1 MFTAGRRRSSSYK
14 PLVNPKRLSVGQ
26 GQSERSRIVKLIIMK
41 KGGEPG
47 NVAINPDRVTHVRT
61 ASGPFTDIYF
71 GEHRVAVEGTFAQ
84 VVARLNGESE
94 LPDSVSAKSWFPA
107 R

>member
-1 MFTAGRRRSSSYK
+1 M
-14 PLVNPKRLSVGQ
+14 
-26 GQSERSRIVKLIIMK
+26 KLIVMK

-47 NVAINPDRVTHVRT
+47 QVAINPDKVTHVRT

-84 VVARLNGESE
+84 VVARLTGQAEDAE
-94 LPDSVSAKSWFPA
+94 PAAKSWFPA

>member
-1 MFTAGRRRSSSYK
+1 M
-14 PLVNPKRLSVGQ
+14 
-26 GQSERSRIVKLIIMK
+26 KLIVMK
-41 KGGEPG
+41 KAGEPG
-47 NVAINPDRVTHVRT
+47 DVAINPDRVTHVRT

-84 VVARLNGESE
+84 VVARLGQVEVSE
-94 LPDSVSAKSWFPA
+94 GAASKNWFPA

>member
-1 MFTAGRRRSSSYK
+1 M
-14 PLVNPKRLSVGQ
+14 
-26 GQSERSRIVKLIIMK
+26 KLIVMK

-47 NVAINPDRVTHVRT
+47 EIAINPDRVTYVRT

-71 GEHRVAVEGTFAQ
+71 GDHRITVEGTFNQ
-84 VVARLNGESE
+84 VVAKLTGNEEARELNPAIKTW
-94 LPDSVSAKSWFPA
+94 LP

>member
-1 MFTAGRRRSSSYK
+1 M
-14 PLVNPKRLSVGQ
+14 
-26 GQSERSRIVKLIIMK
+26 KLIVMK

-47 NVAINPDRVTHVRT
+47 DVAINPDLVTHVRT

-84 VVARLNGESE
+84 VVARLTGGAEA
-94 LPDSVSAKSWFPA
+94 PDGAATKSWFPA

>member
-1 MFTAGRRRSSSYK
+1 
-14 PLVNPKRLSVGQ
+14 
-26 GQSERSRIVKLIIMK
+26 VKLIVMK

-47 NVAINPDRVTHVRT
+47 NVAINPDKVTHVRT

-71 GEHRVAVEGTFAQ
+71 GEHRVAVEGTFSQ
-84 VVARLNGESE
+84 VVAQLSGQGEAPE
-94 LPDSVSAKSWFPA
+94 AAAGAKNWFPA

>member
-1 MFTAGRRRSSSYK
+1 VAG
-14 PLVNPKRLSVGQ
+14 NA
-26 GQSERSRIVKLIIMK
+26 ERDRIVKLIVMK

-47 NVAINPDRVTHVRT
+47 DVAINPDKVTHVRT

-84 VVARLNGESE
+84 VVARLTGQSDGA
-94 LPDSVSAKSWFPA
+94 DSAAAKSWFPA

>member
-1 MFTAGRRRSSSYK
+1 M
-14 PLVNPKRLSVGQ
+14 
-26 GQSERSRIVKLIIMK
+26 KLIVMK

-47 NVAINPDRVTHVRT
+47 EVAINPERVTHVRA

-71 GEHRVAVEGTFAQ
+71 GETRVAVEGSFAQ
-84 VVARLNGESE
+84 VVARLTDQADAAAPASKN
-94 LPDSVSAKSWFPA
+94 WFPA

>member
-1 MFTAGRRRSSSYK
+1 MALRPG
-14 PLVNPKRLSVGQ
+14 PGQ
-26 GQSERSRIVKLIIMK
+26 AELGRIVKLIIMK

-71 GEHRVAVEGTFAQ
+71 GEHRVAVEGTFSQ
-84 VVARLNGESE
+84 VVARLNGEAE
-94 LPDSVSAKSWFPA
+94 VPEGAPAPKSWFPA

>member
-1 MFTAGRRRSSSYK
+1 M
-14 PLVNPKRLSVGQ
+14 
-26 GQSERSRIVKLIIMK
+26 KLIVMK

-47 NVAINPDRVTHVRT
+47 EIAINPERGTYVRT

-71 GEHRVAVEGTFAQ
+71 GEHRVTVEGTFAQ
-84 VVARLNGESE
+84 VVARLTGGTEPRE
-94 LPDSVSAKSWFPA
+94 APAAIKSWLPT

>member
-1 MFTAGRRRSSSYK
+1 M
-14 PLVNPKRLSVGQ
+14 
-26 GQSERSRIVKLIIMK
+26 KLIVMK

-47 NVAINPDRVTHVRT
+47 EIAINPDLVTYVRT

-71 GEHRVAVEGTFAQ
+71 GEHRVTVEGTFRQ
-84 VVARLNGESE
+84 VVARLTG
-94 LPDSVSAKSWFPA
+94 SAEPAEAPAAIKSWLPA

>member
-1 MFTAGRRRSSSYK
+1 LG
-14 PLVNPKRLSVGQ
+14 G
-26 GQSERSRIVKLIIMK
+26 VKLIVMK

-47 NVAINPDRVTHVRT
+47 QVAINPDKVTHVRT

-71 GEHRVAVEGTFAQ
+71 GEHRVAVEGTFSQ
-84 VVARLNGESE
+84 VVSRLTGQAE
-94 LPDSVSAKSWFPA
+94 DSDASAKSWFPA

>member
-1 MFTAGRRRSSSYK
+1 MPLNGR
-14 PLVNPKRLSVGQ
+14 L
-26 GQSERSRIVKLIIMK
+26 GQSERGRIVKLIIMK

-47 NVAINPDRVTHVRT
+47 DVAINPDRVTHVRT

-71 GEHRVAVEGTFAQ
+71 GEHRVTVEGTFAQ
-84 VVARLNGESE
+84 VVARLMDQAEVQEGTA
-94 LPDSVSAKSWFPA
+94 AKSWFPA

>member
-1 MFTAGRRRSSSYK
+1 MPLNPRS
-14 PLVNPKRLSVGQ
+14 GQ
-26 GQSERSRIVKLIIMK
+26 TEPGPIVKLIVMK

-47 NVAINPDRVTHVRT
+47 QVAINPDKVTHVRT

-71 GEHRVAVEGTFAQ
+71 GEHRVAVEGTFSQ
-84 VVARLNGESE
+84 VVARLTGQAEDA
-94 LPDSVSAKSWFPA
+94 DSAARSWFPA